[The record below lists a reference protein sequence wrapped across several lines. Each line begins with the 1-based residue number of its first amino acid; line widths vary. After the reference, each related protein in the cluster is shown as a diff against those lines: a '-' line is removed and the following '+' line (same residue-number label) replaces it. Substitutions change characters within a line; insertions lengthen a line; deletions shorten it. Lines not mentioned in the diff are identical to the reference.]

1 MTEIIANDKV
11 FTLINTFTVLPSN
24 QQKIIDLLIDITE
37 RVTIHM
43 PGFLSAT
50 VHRSQDGHHVANYV
64 QWKTAGNFAD
74 VFESEEMQKHMLE
87 LRTYATEI
95 LPVSY
100 VIAYT
105 KNRPLKADHAQ

>member
-11 FTLINTFTVLPSN
+11 FTLINTFTVVPEH

-37 RVTIHM
+37 RVTMHL

-50 VHRSQDGHHVANYV
+50 VHRSEDGHHVANYV
-64 QWKTAGNFAD
+64 QWKTARDFAD
-74 VFESEEMQKHMLE
+74 AFENEEMQKHMQE
-87 LRTYATEI
+87 LRKYATGI
-95 LPVSY
+95 LPVPY

-105 KNRPLKADHAQ
+105 KNRPYEQIHA